1 MVLMLA
7 EDRFFVA
14 QETFEGEL
22 IREQRGEGGF
32 GYDPI
37 LYLPERGLT
46 VAQLSDAEKNEASH
60 RGKAGARI
68 AAILSTLR

>member
-1 MVLMLA
+1 MLS

-22 IREQRGEGGF
+22 IHAERGSGGF

-37 LYLPERGLT
+37 LFLRERGLT
-46 VAQLSDAEKNEASH
+46 VAELSDEEKNTMSH

-68 AAILSTLR
+68 AAILATL